1 MAPEADPDPARSL
14 KIAELLAAALPEFA
28 RAGLEGARVDAIA
41 SAARMNKR
49 LLYHYVG
56 DKAAL
61 FDAALD
67 LAYDRILDSAD
78 GAAHADPAG
87 QGDEWRL
94 ICHGVACGRTGRLKE
109 IGNLAGSGSAGA
121 AAVGLRL
128 LTGLLP
134 DLADQ
139 LLGNAEGGN
148 AGRRQAL
155 SGALKGLQSPTAKP
169 RLKLRPD
176 LRSGGP
182 A

>member
-1 MAPEADPDPARSL
+1 MHIWTSRKQGWFDIPAGAPSSLTTGGLEAVCIQHELDHLDGVLYVDRLGALERESVLLDYAAARARGEAPEADPDPARSL

-67 LAYDRILDSAD
+67 LAYDRILESAD

-87 QGDEWRL
+87 QGDCR
-94 ICHGVACGRTGRLKE
+94 
-109 IGNLAGSGSAGA
+109 
-121 AAVGLRL
+121 
-128 LTGLLP
+128 
-134 DLADQ
+134 
-139 LLGNAEGGN
+139 
-148 AGRRQAL
+148 
-155 SGALKGLQSPTAKP
+155 
-169 RLKLRPD
+169 
-176 LRSGGP
+176 
-182 A
+182 